1 MYSNIRL
8 FSYGI
13 IDKSM
18 SFGIIEMKV
27 QILGLLLINCMMYDA
42 NLSKPQFLPLLNGDK
57 ITVHVGFCFV

>member
-1 MYSNIRL
+1 
-8 FSYGI
+8 
-13 IDKSM
+13 M